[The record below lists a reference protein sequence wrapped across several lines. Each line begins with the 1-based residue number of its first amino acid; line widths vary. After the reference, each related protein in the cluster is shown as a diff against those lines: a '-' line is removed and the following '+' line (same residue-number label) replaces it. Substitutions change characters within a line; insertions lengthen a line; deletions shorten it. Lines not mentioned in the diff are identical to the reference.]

1 MLWGHHVILVWSLL
15 PEKKLDVF
23 EELYVA
29 SRALPAH
36 ILDIT
41 LKTRHE
47 DSFMTSIPRQCFSA
61 LAGFFVMGMVP
72 LVLVSAY
79 MSHCSSFSPWNTANQ
94 QKLLPKLMSN
104 VLTQQLCRLWVL
116 RCFEA
121 VTPLAR
127 TWHDTDLLKKKKNLQ
142 LAYFMWKKS
151 KIIAMCLYIRQELA
165 DYICS
170 ALLPLIRDIWSILLM
185 VPPPLR
191 FLCCLHILLM
201 YLVSCV
207 LINQHCS

>member
-1 MLWGHHVILVWSLL
+1 MLFSSGRLLCNGDGSPSPCLSLHVSLL
-15 PEKKLDVF
+15 FFFPLKHCKPTEI
-23 EELYVA
+23 VA
-29 SRALPAH
+29 ETNEQCPYTAVMQTMSAALFRSS
-36 ILDIT
+36 D
-41 LKTRHE
+41 
-47 DSFMTSIPRQCFSA
+47 TSSKDLTWYR
-61 LAGFFVMGMVP
+61 FV
-72 LVLVSAY
+72 
-79 MSHCSSFSPWNTANQ
+79 
-94 QKLLPKLMSN
+94 
-104 VLTQQLCRLWVL
+104 
-116 RCFEA
+116 
-121 VTPLAR
+121 
-127 TWHDTDLLKKKKNLQ
+127 KKKKNLQ